1 MKLTNNLSREDK
13 KMINSICWRSLNAH
27 CSRVGGQARQ
37 MAIGFLWQIMPAL
50 NRYYKDQPE
59 KKKEALYRHVQFC
72 NVSNAIYPFLAG
84 LVSSMEKENS
94 EVDDFDTS
102 SIVAIKAALMGPLA
116 GIGDS
121 LLFSVVRVI
130 AAGIGISFALQG
142 SILGPI
148 LFFLIYNGCTMA
160 LRFSLG
166 YVGFISGSSFITN
179 MYQNGT
185 LKILTKCAGILGLIM
200 VGAMTAST
208 VKFTTAI
215 SIPIPGGEA
224 VALQSSLDTL
234 FLGLVP
240 LLLTFG
246 CKKLLDKNV
255 NINWIMVGIFVLSL
269 LMAAVHIV

>member
-84 LVSSMEKENS
+84 LVASMEKENS

-224 VALQSSLDTL
+224 VALQCSLDTL

>member
-50 NRYYKDQPE
+50 NRYYKAQPE

-84 LVSSMEKENS
+84 LVASMEKENS

>member
-84 LVSSMEKENS
+84 LVASMEKENS

-215 SIPIPGGEA
+215 SIPILGGEA

-269 LMAAVHIV
+269 MMAVVHIV

>member
-1 MKLTNNLSREDK
+1 
-13 KMINSICWRSLNAH
+13 
-27 CSRVGGQARQ
+27 
-37 MAIGFLWQIMPAL
+37 
-50 NRYYKDQPE
+50 
-59 KKKEALYRHVQFC
+59 
-72 NVSNAIYPFLAG
+72 
-84 LVSSMEKENS
+84 
-94 EVDDFDTS
+94 
-102 SIVAIKAALMGPLA
+102 
-116 GIGDS
+116 
-121 LLFSVVRVI
+121 
-130 AAGIGISFALQG
+130 
-142 SILGPI
+142 
-148 LFFLIYNGCTMA
+148 
-160 LRFSLG
+160 
-166 YVGFISGSSFITN
+166 

-240 LLLTFG
+240 LLLTLG

>member
-84 LVSSMEKENS
+84 LVASMEKENS

-200 VGAMTAST
+200 VGAMTVST

>member
-13 KMINSICWRSLNAH
+13 KMMNSICWRSLNAH

-84 LVSSMEKENS
+84 LVASMEKENS

>member
-84 LVSSMEKENS
+84 LVASMEKENS

-148 LFFLIYNGCTMA
+148 LFFLIYKGCPMA